1 MSTYQGS
8 RASVRGPSVS
18 TIGVGASDI
27 TGASYWDK
35 CWAQSVAGADAE
47 LDLAP

>member
-8 RASVRGPSVS
+8 RASVRGPSVFP
-18 TIGVGASDI
+18 IGVGAPDI
-27 TGASYWDK
+27 TGAYWDK
-35 CWAQSVAGADAE
+35 CWAQTRDDADAE

>member
-1 MSTYQGS
+1 MPTYQGS

-27 TGASYWDK
+27 TGTYWDK
-35 CWAQSVAGADAE
+35 CWAQSVADADAE